1 MKLIAIDPGDVHCGV
16 AYFETTTEVRDG
28 RDRIIRQD
36 GWECTDTQEHLPGD
50 LEDGLALALI
60 DGDFDVIVLEQ
71 FNLYPDKA
79 MAQTGSTMPT
89 CEMIGCIKWAHR
101 LDTRRRADRFAELNI
116 RSRSKA
122 IRDEAARNQNQ
133 VQFVLQPAAIQDPTA
148 GLLRRRGIKSVAK
161 QSWKAIQEAGGEGD
175 HALSAELHGWHFIL
189 RPGTK

>member
-89 CEMIGCIKWAHR
+89 CEVIGVVKWLVRAHNHHAVAHMEAQDQGRMLTCEVTGGTCADPGKVVEAVR
-101 LDTRRRADRFAELNI
+101 L
-116 RSRSKA
+116 
-122 IRDEAARNQNQ
+122 
-133 VQFVLQPAAIQDPTA
+133 VLQPASIQTPTKAI
-148 GLLRRRGIKSVAK
+148 LRRRGIKSTAK
-161 QSWKAIQEAGGEGD
+161 RQRTGD
-175 HALSAELHGWHFIL
+175 HTFSAELHGWHWIL
-189 RPGTK
+189 NGQKG